1 MLDMNVIREQIERVR
16 KALADRESK
25 FDLDGLL
32 EMDRKRRELIGR
44 AEALRGERNTNS
56 KKVAELKKKGED
68 ASALIRRT
76 KEIGDGIRTI
86 ETELA
91 DFEARI
97 QEQVML
103 IPNIPAPGVPVG
115 PPAEN
120 REVRRRGERKTFGF
134 KPRTHWEIGEMLDI
148 LDFPRATKVAEP
160 HFALFKRAGARLVR
174 ALVNFMLDLHTTR
187 HGYVEVFP
195 PFLVNRR
202 AMTGT
207 GQLPKFEEDM
217 YKTSLDDLFLIPTAE
232 VPVTNL
238 HRDEILNEGELPI
251 CYAAYTACFRR
262 EAGSYG
268 KDTRALMRVHQFDKV
283 ELVKFVRPETSYEEH
298 EKLLADAEE
307 VVQKLALEYRVMLL
321 STLEMSFAAAKCYDI
336 EIWSPGMERW
346 LETSSVSNF
355 EDFQARRANIRFRDT
370 DAKVKFVHTLN
381 GSGVALA
388 RLIAAILETYQ
399 NADGTVSVP
408 DVLRPYMG
416 GMETITKP

>member
-1 MLDMNVIREQIERVR
+1 MLDMNVIRDQTDRVR

-32 EMDRKRRELIGR
+32 ETDRKRRELIGR
-44 AEALRGERNTNS
+44 AETLRSQRNANS

-68 ASALIRRT
+68 ASTLIRRT
-76 KEIGDGIRTI
+76 KDIGDEIRTI
-86 ETELA
+86 EAELA
-91 DFEARI
+91 AVEKGID
-97 QEQVML
+97 EQVML
-103 IPNIPAPGVPVG
+103 VPNIPAPGVPVG
-115 PPAEN
+115 QAAEN
-120 REVRRRGERKTFGF
+120 REIRHRGERRSFDF
-134 KPRTHWEIGEMLDI
+134 KPKTHWEIGEALDV

-174 ALVNFMLDLHTTR
+174 ALVNFMLDLHTTS
-187 HGYVEVFP
+187 HGYIEVFP

-238 HRDEILNEGELPI
+238 HQDEILDEGELPI

-307 VVQKLALEYRVMLL
+307 VVRKLGLEYRVMLL

-370 DAKVKFVHTLN
+370 DGKVKFVHTLN

-388 RLIAAILETYQ
+388 RLIAAILETCQ
-399 NADGTVSVP
+399 NPDGTVTVP
-408 DVLRPYMG
+408 EVIRPYMG
-416 GMETITKP
+416 GMERIDRP